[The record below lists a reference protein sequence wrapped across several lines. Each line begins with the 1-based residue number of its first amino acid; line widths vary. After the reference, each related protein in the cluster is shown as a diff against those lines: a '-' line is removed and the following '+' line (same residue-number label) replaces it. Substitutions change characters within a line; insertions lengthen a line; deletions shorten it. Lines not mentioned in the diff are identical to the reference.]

1 MPQLEIRA
9 RKPSAKQKVL
19 DKGKKKAV
27 QPNPKSR
34 SKKKQ
39 AKKQVEDSSGEE
51 SQSDDENQ
59 PRKRQKVYQDP
70 EEVSVAENTSE
81 EEEPEV
87 IPVSDTSGAE
97 DNTQLEVDD
106 AETVESVDNNVLVRL
121 EFN

>member
-1 MPQLEIRA
+1 MSQLGA
-9 RKPSAKQKVL
+9 QKPSAKQKVL

-27 QPNPKSR
+27 QPNPKSC
-34 SKKKQ
+34 SKKKW

-51 SQSDDENQ
+51 SQSDDKNQ
-59 PRKRQKVYQDP
+59 PWKCQKVYQDP

-97 DNTQLEVDD
+97 NNTQLEVDD
-106 AETVESVDNNVLVRL
+106 TETVESIDSNVLVRL

>member
-1 MPQLEIRA
+1 MPQLEICA

-27 QPNPKSR
+27 QPNPKSH
-34 SKKKQ
+34 SKKKR

-59 PRKRQKVYQDP
+59 PQKRQKVYQDP
-70 EEVSVAENTSE
+70 EEVSVTENTS

-87 IPVSDTSGAE
+87 IPVSNTSGAK

-106 AETVESVDNNVLVRL
+106 AETVESVDSNVLVRL